1 MPKKFFTD
9 KDIEELHRKGI
20 KSLQM
25 NDDVVLTDLAYEKAK
40 RLGLQLIYE
49 RADNPPAAPVRPY
62 LSDKEPAL
70 AKPVAALVSQAGT
83 QPSLTQQSLTPAP
96 AHGERESNLEK
107 RIRDTVTARLGNQ
120 VDSKLLDAIIKRV
133 VKATGLK

>member
-1 MPKKFFTD
+1 MPKNFFTD
-9 KDIEELHRKGI
+9 KDIEELHHKGI
-20 KSLQM
+20 QSLQV

-40 RLGLQLIYE
+40 RLGIQLMFD

-62 LSDKEPAL
+62 LLDKEP
-70 AKPVAALVSQAGT
+70 PHAARKLIAVSASQAGS
-83 QPSLTQQSLTPAP
+83 QPSPTRQTTSAADGQ
-96 AHGERESNLEK
+96 GNLEK
-107 RIRDTVTARLGNQ
+107 RIRAAVSARLGNQ

>member
-9 KDIEELHRKGI
+9 KDIDELHHKGI
-20 KSLQM
+20 RSLQV

-40 RLGLQLIYE
+40 RLGIQLIFDH
-49 RADNPPAAPVRPY
+49 ADKPPAAPVRPY
-62 LSDKEPAL
+62 LADKEPPHSARKL
-70 AKPVAALVSQAGT
+70 VAAPAAQTASPPSPTRQAIPVGDA
-83 QPSLTQQSLTPAP
+83 Q
-96 AHGERESNLEK
+96 GNLEK
-107 RIRDTVTARLGNQ
+107 RIHAAVTARLGNQ